1 MGKMDLVPLLGKE
14 FNGYV
19 PIMMV
24 IFTFITFFNIHG
36 KLLKYFGIDSHFGID
51 HFSITNDNDQ
61 DEIQDGKY
69 LIEQARHS
77 QERNHNSSKFYKIR

>member
-1 MGKMDLVPLLGKE
+1 MGKIDLVPLLGKE

-36 KLLKYFGIDSHFGID
+36 KILKYFGVDGHFGID
-51 HFSITNDNDQ
+51 HFSITNENDQ

-69 LIEQARHS
+69 LIEQAR
-77 QERNHNSSKFYKIR
+77 QEYDRNHPSSKLYLI